1 MEKEVTEVENT
12 EEVTE
17 ELDLG
22 VEEPED
28 QIEEE

>member
-22 VEEPED
+22 VKEPED